1 MRTSISE
8 VSVPRARYQML
19 VRDAGRSMDA
29 LEQELG
35 VWRDPDVPEGM
46 RETRHVTLLGT
57 QVQSVLF
64 ILKKYLCMVSNA
76 CLTFCFTHIS

>member
-29 LEQELG
+29 LKQELG

-46 RETRHVTLLGT
+46 CESRHVTLLGT

-64 ILKKYLCMVSNA
+64 ILKNSYVW
-76 CLTFCFTHIS
+76 FQTHA